1 MNRLLVAV
9 ALAPLTF
16 AAAQASAQT
25 ITASTSTPIVSN
37 GVTVTVNPGVSV
49 TPTAAGTS
57 TTQAAAVTQN
67 VSATPAAPVS
77 PVTTVNSVSNQGTIS
92 YTGVNFA
99 TGVLVNGV
107 AGAPAG
113 SIANVGTIS
122 LTETTNYVDTNNDGI
137 VDSNGKAAPGQYA
150 AGNNRY
156 GIQTAGGQFNG
167 GIASAGTIS
176 IIGENSAG
184 ILIGSG
190 GITGN
195 LSNLGTI
202 SVTGGNSGTSDVS
215 YGIDAKGAMGSVN
228 LGGTITALGQNA
240 IGVNLGGPVTGF
252 DVTTTTTTDGTT
264 TTTTTHT
271 PGSVDI
277 NGTITAT
284 GYRSTTAAT
293 APSELALI
301 QNQAS
306 SELLQGGPALAIGG
320 SVANG
325 ISLDAPIAASGSG
338 SSTTAAVAGAVITSD
353 GRAPAVLIGSGA
365 GAINIGAFGT
375 RTVGAYG
382 ASSGYG
388 LIIGGTISG
397 LGVYDTD
404 NAGNPV
410 GANGVQIGVGY
421 INSSTGLM
429 SGSGSD
435 LVTITNGIMID
446 GTILA
451 SGISRTESSTTLRG
465 GDVTAL
471 HIGDVAVSTPL
482 TTTTGAT
489 THGAALNVT
498 GTISAAST
506 STVPVNV
513 TAIQLD
519 QGASVPSL
527 YNAGTIQAGIGGIAG
542 VLNSPAAGGTQGDA
556 VAISDKSGSLAEIT
570 NSGTIAASITPIDV
584 TQQVV
589 AGSRTIAIDLSANTT
604 GATVTQVTD
613 PNLIGTTAAGV
624 TTTFVPSIRG
634 DVLFGSGNGV
644 LNLQAGS
651 LVGGMLFG
659 AGSGN
664 DIEIS
669 GGAVAVG
676 QLSEAAGGQLKINVA
691 DGLLAITAPVSNPAS
706 STTFGTTQ
714 AANGIG
720 VSSLHIG
727 SSGQLVL
734 SVGATSVANSAS
746 ANNQITGPQLVVA
759 PSGSATFDDGS
770 KLGLNF
776 TSKLTQTTTYNLIE
790 ASAGNIHLG
799 NVGTVLGGIPYLY
812 TGAVSETAVDS
823 THDAVSVTVS
833 RKTAKQLGFNTAESS
848 AYDAVYAAFDTHDTG
863 AAGGLGTIEA
873 AMLSADNRASF
884 LKIYDQMLPDY
895 SGGPFEDL
903 VLGQQG
909 LARAEAESPAKMEAD
924 TNRGW
929 VQEIGY
935 VNNRNASDAANGYN
949 GKGFGLAGG
958 IEHASERSA
967 VGVAAAFISSSV
979 HDLARSDGS
988 SQGANAVEAGVYWRS
1003 GGPEGLNLGA
1013 SVNGGVAVMES
1024 RRVLMD
1030 QSGTDAATLY
1040 RQAKGS
1046 WIGGLASASFSVSYK
1061 ESFGRYYVKPEVLAD
1076 YVMLYEQAYSEHG
1089 GGGAYDLTVGSKL
1102 SKEAIVQADMVLG
1115 ATYGTATRWSPEL
1128 TVGWRQSVYGGP
1140 ADVTANFAGG
1150 QSFKLSPN
1158 YQDKGG
1164 LVARLGV
1171 RASGNFAD
1179 FSANAGGVFRTGYD
1193 TYDAR
1198 ASARFLF

>member
-1 MNRLLVAV
+1 MNRLLVAA

-25 ITASTSTPIVSN
+25 TVSASTSTPVVSN
-37 GVTVTVNPGVSV
+37 GGTVTVNTGVSI
-49 TPTAAGTS
+49 TPTVAGTA
-57 TTQAAAVTQN
+57 TAQAAAVTQN
-67 VSATPAAPVS
+67 VSLTPPSTTAI
-77 PVTTVNSVSNQGTIS
+77 TTVNSVSNLGSLT
-92 YTGVNFA
+92 YTGVNYA
-99 TGVLVNGV
+99 TGILINGGVNG
-107 AGAPAG
+107 ASAPAG
-113 SIANVGTIS
+113 SVANVGTITLS
-122 LTETTNYVDTNNDGI
+122 ETTSYTDTNNDGI
-137 VDSNGKAAPGQYA
+137 VDSNTKVLGQYA
-150 AGNNRY
+150 AGKNRY
-156 GIQTAGGQFNG
+156 GIQTTGAQYHG
-167 GIASAGTIS
+167 GIATSGSIN

-184 ILIGSG
+184 ILIGAN
-190 GITGN
+190 GISGN

-202 SVTGGNSGTSDVS
+202 AVTGGNSGTTDVS
-215 YGIDAKGAMGSVN
+215 YGIDVLGAVRSVN
-228 LGGTITALGQNA
+228 LSGTITALGQNA
-240 IGVNLGGPVTGF
+240 VAVNLSGPVVGA
-252 DVTTTTTTDGTT
+252 TTTTNGVSTY
-264 TTTTTHT
+264 T

-277 NGTITAT
+277 NATITAT
-284 GYRSTTAAT
+284 GYRSTTAPT
-293 APSELALI
+293 APAELALVKAA
-301 QNQAS
+301 AS

-320 SVANG
+320 DVTGG
-325 ISLDAPIAASGSG
+325 ISLDRAVAASGSG

-388 LIIGGTISG
+388 LIIGGTVTG

-404 NAGNPV
+404 NAGRQV

-421 INSSTGLM
+421 LNSATGLM
-429 SGSGSD
+429 SESGSSQ
-435 LVTITNGIMID
+435 VTIANGID
-446 GTILA
+446 VTGTIAA
-451 SGISRTESSTTLRG
+451 SGIARTVDSTGFG
-465 GDVTAL
+465 GAVTAL
-471 HIGDVAVSTPL
+471 HIGNATISNAL
-482 TTTTGAT
+482 TTTTGT
-489 THGAALNVT
+489 GSHGAALSVV

-506 STVPVNV
+506 SIVPVNV

-527 YNAGTIQAGIGGIAG
+527 YNTGTIQAGIGGIAG
-542 VLNSPAAGGTQGDA
+542 VLNSPAAGGTSGN
-556 VAISDKSGSLAEIT
+556 VEAIRDNSGSLAEIT
-570 NSGTIAASITPIDV
+570 NSGAITASITPIDV
-584 TQQVV
+584 TQTVA

-604 GATVTQVTD
+604 GATITQLTN
-613 PNLIGTTAAGV
+613 PTLTGTSSTGA
-624 TTTFVPSIRG
+624 TTTFVPTIKG

-659 AGSGN
+659 SGTGN

-669 GGAVAVG
+669 GGSLAVG
-676 QLSEAAGGQLKINVA
+676 ALSESAGGQLKINVTNGTL
-691 DGLLAITAPVSNPAS
+691 DITSPVSNPVYVSGKPA
-706 STTFGTTQ
+706 TFGTTQ
-714 AANGIG
+714 AVGGIG
-720 VSSLHIG
+720 VSSLHVG
-727 SSGQLVL
+727 ASGYLVL
-734 SVGATSVANSAS
+734 SVGATSATNTGAANAL
-746 ANNQITGPQLVVA
+746 ITAPQLVVA
-759 PSGSATFDDGS
+759 PTGTATFDNGS

-790 ASAGNIHLG
+790 ASTGNIHLG
-799 NVGTVLGGIPYLY
+799 NVGTVLGAVPFLY

-823 THDAVSVTVS
+823 SHDAVSVTVS
-833 RKTAKQLGFNTAESS
+833 RKTAAQLGFNRAESS
-848 AYDAVYAAFDTHDTG
+848 AYDAVYAAFDTNDKG
-863 AAGGLGTIEA
+863 ASGGLGTISDA
-873 AMLSADNRASF
+873 LLGADSRASF
-884 LKIYDQMLPDY
+884 IKLYDQMLPDY

-903 VLGQQG
+903 ILGQQG
-909 LARAEAESPAKMEAD
+909 LARAEQEAPSKMEAD

-935 VNNRNASDAANGYN
+935 INNRNASDAANGYN

-958 IEHASERSA
+958 IEHAYDRSA

-988 SQGANAVEAGVYWRS
+988 SQGANAVEAGVYWRG

-1013 SVNGGVAVMES
+1013 SVNGGIAVMES
-1024 RRVLMD
+1024 RRVLME
-1030 QSGTDAATLY
+1030 QSGTAAATLY

-1046 WIGGLASASFSVSYK
+1046 WLGGLASASFSASYK
-1061 ESFGRYYVKPEVLAD
+1061 ENFGRYYVKPELLAD
-1076 YVMLYEQAYSEHG
+1076 YVMLYEEAYAEHG
-1089 GGGAYDLTVGSKL
+1089 GGGAYDLAVGSKF

-1115 ATYGTATRWSPEL
+1115 ATYGTATRWTPEL

-1150 QSFKLSPN
+1150 TAFKLSPN

-1164 LVARLGV
+1164 LVARLGI